1 MYISRACL
9 EMRHVLYYNRK
20 DDYFP
25 DLERMIP
32 MKKRLM
38 KLFSIILSFA
48 LSFTFFGTV
57 SFARYSGTDPTWDQ
71 YSSDYYYRQMNAE
84 QKELYD
90 RLYEK
95 CMELLT
101 TEKDCTNIEEGEYY
115 TDYVEYDESL
125 GSIERKGLVTTT
137 AYTFANSNPQFYFL
151 AGDSIYGYYTRTGAS
166 HYRYYLCI
174 RVYDEFADGSDRA
187 DYTERFSASVN
198 RYMAEVNLGRSAYDK
213 ERIAHN
219 IITRKLSYDENA
231 NFDQSS
237 ASAFLTNSSV
247 CAGYSEGLELLL
259 NGAGFECI
267 PVTSESHEWLQVKL
281 DGTWYAVD
289 VTWDDPDGFFAF
301 PTEEY
306 LNVSDATLL
315 EADKESYDTKGVHVP
330 ESYYKQLNRP
340 ACNYDYPDS
349 DPNAKPD
356 DPVEPED
363 PDDPENP
370 DPVDPKDPENPDDP
384 GVPDPVDPEDPE
396 NPDPTDPEDPENPD
410 PVNPDPVDPDP
421 AKPEPDGTGADDY
434 GESGTYANK
443 DGYIALFRLY
453 NPNSGEHFY
462 TTNVAERRSLIA
474 EYGWR
479 GEGIIGYFPADPNLE
494 SKAMFRFY
502 NPNAGDHHYASDPV
516 EIRNI
521 LIAGWEPESISFYS
535 LREGAGIPIYRLYN
549 PNAVTGTHH
558 YTSDKAEK
566 DRLVSLGWRDEG
578 ISWYAAA

>member
-1 MYISRACL
+1 
-9 EMRHVLYYNRK
+9 
-20 DDYFP
+20 
-25 DLERMIP
+25 

-38 KLFSIILSFA
+38 KIFSLVIAFA
-48 LSFTFFGTV
+48 LSFSFCGTV

-71 YSSDYYYRQMNAE
+71 YSSDYYYRQMNDE

-90 RLYEK
+90 KLYEK

-101 TEKDCTNIEEGEYY
+101 TERDCTNIEKGDYY

-125 GSIERKGLVTTT
+125 GSLEREGLVAATV
-137 AYTFANSNPQFYFL
+137 YTFSNSNPQFYFL
-151 AGDSIYGYYTRTGAS
+151 AGDSVYLRSSYIGS
-166 HYRYYLCI
+166 HYRYQICI

-187 DYTERFSASVN
+187 EYTERFSSTIN
-198 RYMAEVNLGRSAYDK
+198 RYMGMVNLGQSDYEK
-213 ERIAHN
+213 ERIAHD
-219 IITRKLSYDENA
+219 IITTKLSYDLKAKYN
-231 NFDQSS
+231 QSS

-259 NGAGFECI
+259 NGAGLECI
-267 PVTSESHEWLQVKL
+267 PVTSEDHEWLQVKL
-281 DGTWYAVD
+281 NGTWYAVD
-289 VTWDDPDGFFAF
+289 ATWDDPTGFLSL
-301 PTEEY
+301 PTHKY
-306 LNVSDATLL
+306 LNVSDKTLL
-315 EADKESYDTKGVHVP
+315 KADKESSDMKGAHVP
-330 ESYYKQLNRP
+330 LSYYTRLNRP
-340 ACNYDYPDS
+340 ACLYDYPDS

-410 PVNPDPVDPDP
+410 PVDPDPV
-421 AKPEPDGTGADDY
+421 KPEPDGTGADDY

-443 DGYIALFRLY
+443 DGYIALFRIY

-462 TTNVAERRSLIA
+462 TTNVAERRSLIG
-474 EYGWR
+474 EHGWR
-479 GEGIIGYFPADPNLE
+479 GEGIIGYFPA
-494 SKAMFRFY
+494 KASIDIVPIFRFY
-502 NPNAGDHHYASDPV
+502 NPNTGDHHYASDPD
-516 EIRNI
+516 EIRNVI
-521 LIAGWEPESISFYS
+521 IAGWTAEGPSFCS
-535 LREGAGIPIYRLYN
+535 RKEGTGIPIYRLYN

-566 DRLVSLGWRDEG
+566 DYLVSLGWRDEG
-578 ISWYAAA
+578 ISWYAAAK